1 MPKVLFVC
9 LGNICRSPMAEGLM
23 RQYSKERGYIL
34 QIDSAG
40 TSSWEEGNLPHPGT
54 QAILKR
60 EGVDFTTM
68 HSRPITKE
76 DFYLFD
82 WIIGMDKRNMADLL
96 ELAPNGMEN
105 KIYLYMDAIDGKQ
118 GQEIP
123 DPWYSGQFEKT
134 YQMLMEG
141 MKPWLIRFKEEA

>member
-9 LGNICRSPMAEGLM
+9 LGNVCRSPMAEGLM
-23 RQYSKERGYIL
+23 KEYSRQRGYIL

-40 TSSWEEGNLPHPGT
+40 TSSLQQGNRPHPGT

-60 EGVDFTTM
+60 EAIDYSTM
-68 HSRPITKE
+68 RSRPIRRE
-76 DFYLFD
+76 DYYLFD
-82 WIIGMDKRNMADLL
+82 WIIGMDNQNIADLIKH
-96 ELAPNGMEN
+96 APQGTAD
-105 KIYLYMDAIDGKQ
+105 KIHLYMEVVQGKQ
-118 GQEIP
+118 DQEIP

-141 MKPWLIRFKEEA
+141 LKPWLARFKEEA

>member
-23 RQYSKERGYIL
+23 KQYSKERGYIL
-34 QIDSAG
+34 QVDSAG

-60 EGVDFTTM
+60 EGVDFTNM
-68 HSRPITKE
+68 RSRPISSE
-76 DFYLFD
+76 DYYMFD
-82 WIIGMDKRNMADLL
+82 WIIGMDDQNVADLNNRAPQGMAD
-96 ELAPNGMEN
+96 
-105 KIYLYMDAIDGKQ
+105 KVHLYMEVVKGKQ
-118 GQEIP
+118 QQEIP

-134 YQMLMEG
+134 YRMLMEG
-141 MKPWLIRFKEEA
+141 LKPWLNRFKEEA